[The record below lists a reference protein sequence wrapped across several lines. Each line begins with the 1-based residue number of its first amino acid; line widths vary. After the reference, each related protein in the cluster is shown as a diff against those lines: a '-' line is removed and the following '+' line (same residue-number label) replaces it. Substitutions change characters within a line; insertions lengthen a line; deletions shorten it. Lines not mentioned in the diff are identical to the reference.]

1 VVSLMIEVEDVKI
14 VYAGRPPVVA
24 LNGVSFSVPRGCTC
38 AVIGPSGCGK
48 TTLLYALAGLLHPC
62 QGSIRIGG
70 EAIRQPRRQTALVLQ
85 DCGLFPWKTVWDN
98 AVLGLQIGRRRGGR
112 GSSVIGSVRRGV
124 GDRVCGSIRRDG
136 GRGVDQDTERVAAIL
151 RELGLWELR
160 RRFPAQLSGGQRQRV
175 AIARAL
181 ALGPDLLLM
190 DEPFSSLDALTREV
204 MQDLLAEIGVQLT
217 WVLVTHDIAEA
228 VFLGQKILVMDR
240 GRIVEE
246 IANPDALKQGYRSQP
261 SFLELCSSLRG
272 HLRLPTG
279 VSRVA

>member
-1 VVSLMIEVEDVKI
+1 
-14 VYAGRPPVVA
+14 
-24 LNGVSFSVPRGCTC
+24 
-38 AVIGPSGCGK
+38 
-48 TTLLYALAGLLHPC
+48 
-62 QGSIRIGG
+62 
-70 EAIRQPRRQTALVLQ
+70 
-85 DCGLFPWKTVWDN
+85 
-98 AVLGLQIGRRRGGR
+98 
-112 GSSVIGSVRRGV
+112 
-124 GDRVCGSIRRDG
+124 
-136 GRGVDQDTERVAAIL
+136 RVAAIL

-181 ALGPDLLLM
+181 VLEPDVLLM

-204 MQDLLAEIGVQLT
+204 MQDLLAEIGGQLT

-228 VFLGQKILVMDR
+228 VFLGQKILVMDG
-240 GRIVEE
+240 GRVVKE

-261 SFLELCSSLRG
+261 RFLELCSLLRE